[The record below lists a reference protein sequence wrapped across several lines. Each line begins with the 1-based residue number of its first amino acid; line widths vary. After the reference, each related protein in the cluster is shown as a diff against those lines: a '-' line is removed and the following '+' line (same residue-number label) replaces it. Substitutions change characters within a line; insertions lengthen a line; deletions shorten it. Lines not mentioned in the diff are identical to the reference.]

1 LVIYL
6 FNPFGPDVMNRML
19 DNLERSL
26 KQEPRHVLVVM
37 LWPEHADVVAAR
49 EWLRECV
56 RTRRYCV
63 FETAR

>member
-1 LVIYL
+1 
-6 FNPFGPDVMNRML
+6 MNRML